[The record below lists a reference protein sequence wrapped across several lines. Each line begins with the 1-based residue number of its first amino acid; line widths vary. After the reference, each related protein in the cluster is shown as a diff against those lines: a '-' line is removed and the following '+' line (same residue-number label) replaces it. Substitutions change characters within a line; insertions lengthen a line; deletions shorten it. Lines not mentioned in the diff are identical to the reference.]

1 MGAGKVTIKL
11 ERTENLLQITVS
23 DDGVGMEEDVL
34 AQLNDRLDK
43 SGKAIREQ
51 PAEKGGVALTNVNN
65 RIHLLYGEEYGLTF
79 YALPGDF
86 IAAELIMPAETAAA
100 PEGAQA

>member
-1 MGAGKVTIKL
+1 M
-11 ERTENLLQITVS
+11 
-23 DDGVGMEEDVL
+23 L

-65 RIHLLYGEEYGLTF
+65 RIHLLYGEEYGLHAFSMPGVGTDVQIT
-79 YALPGDF
+79 LPVVFSDR
-86 IAAELIMPAETAAA
+86 ELLPHGGIS
-100 PEGAQA
+100 